1 MSVVSVLALVVGVV
15 LLGAGALAWSG
26 VWRGWASPQVT
37 RSVPIT
43 VVPGV
48 GLFLVTL
55 GVLPLLVRPV
65 GDVLVLAGFLAAVGS
80 WLVLLSEPPW
90 FGPRWWRQRGATAG
104 SSDVEDVLWA
114 ARVPPERDS
123 EYLVLSE
130 RAPATPRLRR
140 PVVLLDPEL
149 GCPTL
154 HHADGAAPGSLML
167 FDDEVVF
174 AADRRD
180 DATRPGPTIRVLPTI
195 GGIGVR
201 RGSSPRDARVPTVV
215 ITALDATTPLR
226 WQFEVGRAGSLI
238 TKLRRTYPR

>member
-1 MSVVSVLALVVGVV
+1 MSVVSVLALVVGIV
-15 LLGAGALAWSG
+15 LLGLGALAWG
-26 VWRGWASPQVT
+26 GAWRGWAAPQVT

-65 GDVLVLAGFLAAVGS
+65 GDVLVLGGFLAAVGS

-90 FGPRWWRQRGATAG
+90 WGPRWWRQRATTAG
-104 SSDVEDVLWA
+104 VSDVEEVLWA
-114 ARVPPERDS
+114 GRVPPERDS

-130 RAPATPRLRR
+130 RAPTTPRLRR

-180 DATRPGPTIRVLPTI
+180 DATRPGPTIRVLPAA

-226 WQFEVGRAGSLI
+226 WQFEVPRAGSLI
-238 TKLRRTYPR
+238 TVLRRTYPR